1 MKSEWNKSVL
11 IKYIDLIGGGT
22 PKTSVAE
29 YWNGS
34 IPWLSVKD
42 FNNDNRYVYTTEKHI
57 SEQGLLNSSTKLL
70 QKDDIIISARG
81 TVGEL
86 AMIPFPMAF
95 NQSCYGIRAKDGLNK
110 AFLYYLLKNKIKE
123 LKKITHGSVFD
134 TITRETFSNI
144 VVDIPDY
151 QTQCAIASILGGLDE
166 KIELNNKIN
175 DNLEQQAQ
183 AIYNSIFVDFASL
196 NQNEAQNSELGLIPI
211 GWNIKSLSEVTQ
223 NIRDRVK
230 DNIYSVLSALNTGCL
245 CPSEEYFTKQVFS
258 KNIKNYIVVQEFDFA
273 YNPSRINIGS
283 IGMNDL
289 GYTGCVSPVYV
300 VVRPEKGYHYF
311 LDFFIKSKRFKEEVK
326 VRASGSVRQSLTYA
340 DFGQIKVVY
349 PPLDVVS
356 DFNNK
361 YEQILQ
367 VIQHYK
373 KEIEV
378 LQNIRDMLLPKLMS
392 GEIDVEDVKI

>member
-1 MKSEWNKSVL
+1 MKSEWKKDTF

-95 NQSCYGIRAKDGLNK
+95 NQSCYGVRAKDGLNK
-110 AFLYYLLKNKIKE
+110 SFLYYLLKNKIKE

-151 QTQCAIASILGGLDE
+151 QTQCAIASILGGLDD

-175 DNLEQQAQ
+175 DNLEQQARNVF
-183 AIYNSIFVDFASL
+183 IDWFVLFSPFA
-196 NQNEAQNSELGLIPI
+196 NEEFVTSPI
-211 GWNIKSLSEVTQ
+211 GTKIPATLKMVQIANIPHLLETGKRPKGGAASDGIPSVGAE
-223 NIRDRVK
+223 NVK
-230 DNIYSVLSALNTGCL
+230 QLG
-245 CPSEEYFTKQVFS
+245 K
-258 KNIKNYIVVQEFDFA
+258 FDFSSNKYIPVEFA
-273 YNPSRINIGS
+273 KKQKTGKISGYELLLYKDGGRPGTFIPHFSMFGEGFPYKEFFINEH
-283 IGMNDL
+283 
-289 GYTGCVSPVYV
+289 VF
-300 VVRPEKGYHYF
+300 K
-311 LDFFIKSKRFKEEVK
+311 LDFFDHGKNEFAYFYMQTDYAMSWLANNGGKAAIPGINKQNVQDIWIYDMEHPKVKQFCSWVQPFFK
-326 VRASGSVRQSLTYA
+326 A
-340 DFGQIKVVY
+340 
-349 PPLDVVS
+349 
-356 DFNNK
+356 
-361 YEQILQ
+361 IL
-367 VIQHYK
+367 
-373 KEIEV
+373 EIA
-378 LQNIRDMLLPKLMS
+378 MKM
-392 GEIDVEDVKI
+392 